1 MLQNPINNQKRGCL
15 LFSSLI
21 YLSHQN
27 ETTQITVRRYK
38 MQGSFGDATE
48 RFRGGKKKDTQQ
60 AKYHEKDKAWRKKR
74 RDRHQDAD

>member
-1 MLQNPINNQKRGCL
+1 
-15 LFSSLI
+15 
-21 YLSHQN
+21 
-27 ETTQITVRRYK
+27 